1 MPSIGWQE
9 LVIVLFLV
17 LVIFGPKRL
26 PEMGRSMGKGIREFR
41 KSTGQIQEQLTQVKT
56 GTVVA
61 EKAEAV
67 VVQESKLPSGS

>member
-41 KSTGQIQEQLTQVKT
+41 KSTGEIQEQLTQVKT

-67 VVQESKLPSGS
+67 VVQES

>member
-17 LVIFGPKRL
+17 LVIFGTKRL

-41 KSTGQIQEQLTQVKT
+41 KSTGEIQEQLTQVKT

-61 EKAEAV
+61 EKAEAA
-67 VVQESKLPSGS
+67 VVQES